1 MAYARLAAVKFK
13 PGKREEGLSMIK
25 EFKEEAERTEGFL
38 DLLYLLSED
47 EPDVARLI
55 SVWDSEETM
64 RSSENGVFKSA
75 MKATEDLRDGPYD
88 VKNHRVSDMGTEA
101 WLVPA
106 LKAYREHH

>member
-1 MAYARLAAVKFK
+1 MAFARLATVRFK
-13 PGKREEGLSMIK
+13 PGKREEGLRVISR
-25 EFKEEAERTEGFL
+25 FKEEAERTEGFL

-55 SVWDSEETM
+55 SVWDSEATM
-64 RSSENGVFKSA
+64 HSSEKGVFRSA
-75 MKATEDLRDGPYD
+75 MEMTEDLRDGPFE

-106 LKAYREHH
+106 LKAYREPH